1 MTEQHSACAADNNE
15 STEPSPSGH
24 ISRRVVLET
33 LAGLGI
39 GSAVFYRAVAAQVQ
53 TGGAITAEMIQQAE
67 WIAGLELKPKD
78 RDAVA
83 RGLTRAIAGLEQ
95 LLAVKLDNSIAPAL
109 LFNPAP
115 SQLPCATS
123 SRGHVEFPDSPAPQ
137 RPSSDDDLAFLP
149 VTKLA
154 RYFARQVSSVELTK
168 LYLSRLRKYDPV
180 LKCVIT
186 YADELALRQAERADR
201 ELAAGHY
208 RGPLHGIPWGRK
220 I

>member
-95 LLAVKLDNSIAPAL
+95 L
-109 LFNPAP
+109 
-115 SQLPCATS
+115 
-123 SRGHVEFPDSPAPQ
+123 
-137 RPSSDDDLAFLP
+137 RP
-149 VTKLA
+149 
-154 RYFARQVSSVELTK
+154 
-168 LYLSRLRKYDPV
+168 
-180 LKCVIT
+180 
-186 YADELALRQAERADR
+186 
-201 ELAAGHY
+201 
-208 RGPLHGIPWGRK
+208 
-220 I
+220 